1 MQVLQPINDHQ
12 QPVKI
17 TSEYI
22 FQEAP
27 LTRCIYHPQY
37 IRHFCKEPNCLMPL
51 CQDCI
56 QVHPHQHSRYIDS
69 IESTLTQVYKGYAS
83 RANEIATHQTGD
95 ILQIRQDLH
104 KLIDTIVDDVLN
116 KADQNYQYN
125 LIVQWRNLLKKLEKL
140 KDPNYCLKETILYF
154 ADQDNQN
161 PQLKYQGVPI
171 QVNYEALE
179 QAKFHLHHLF
189 MVTLEDGEY
198 FFRPGEKTGDNPIR
212 RVSRMI
218 YDPVLSTH
226 ADYQPYNYSP
236 QRLMVSQPVQQIPQQ
251 IIYQTQVAPPVQTQQ
266 PPIVQIVPQVQP
278 YTQTYIQQ
286 PQPLSFTQPPPQP
299 QPIVINKT
307 EPPQPLVYY
316 QESPIK
322 MVQPK
327 QEPVIQQI
335 TVPQPTIQQ
344 QIPQP
349 QIIQY
354 VQPVVRAPQQTIP
367 TAYTVSASKPFAP
380 LQSGEYSHPYP
391 LVQQ

>member
-1 MQVLQPINDHQ
+1 MQVLQPINDQQ

-17 TSEYI
+17 TSDYL

-27 LTRCIYHPQY
+27 ITRCIYHPQY
-37 IRHFCKEPNCLMPL
+37 IRHFCKEPSCLMPL

-116 KADQNYQYN
+116 KADKNYHYD
-125 LIVQWRNLLKKLEKL
+125 LIVQWRNLIKKLERL
-140 KDPNYCLKETILYF
+140 RDPNNCLKETILYF

-161 PQLKYQGVPI
+161 PLLKYQGVPI

-189 MVTLEDGEY
+189 MVTLQDGEY
-198 FFRPGEKTGDNPIR
+198 FFRPGERTGDNPIR

-218 YDPVLSTH
+218 YDPVLPTH

-236 QRLMVSQPVQQIPQQ
+236 QRMMINQPMQPIPQPV
-251 IIYQTQVAPPVQTQQ
+251 IYQTQVLPPVQTQQ
-266 PPIVQIVPQVQP
+266 PSIVQIVPQVQP
-278 YTQTYIQQ
+278 YTQTPIQ
-286 PQPLSFTQPPPQP
+286 PQPIQYALPQPQP

-307 EPPQPLVYY
+307 EVPQPLVYY

-322 MVQPK
+322 MVSSK
-327 QEPVIQQI
+327 QDPIIQQSTVPQVVIQQQ
-335 TVPQPTIQQ
+335 T
-344 QIPQP
+344 PQP

-354 VQPVVRAPQQTIP
+354 VQPVVRAPQQVVP
-367 TAYTVSASKPFAP
+367 TVYTVSNSKPFAP